1 MNISSEMIVAEHGHN
16 VYVDAVSG
24 VVTVS
29 ISVYDGI
36 SDLTQNEARYL
47 AALLLNAA
55 DIANN

>member
-29 ISVYDGI
+29 ISGYDGI
-36 SDLTQNEARYL
+36 SDLTPNEARYL